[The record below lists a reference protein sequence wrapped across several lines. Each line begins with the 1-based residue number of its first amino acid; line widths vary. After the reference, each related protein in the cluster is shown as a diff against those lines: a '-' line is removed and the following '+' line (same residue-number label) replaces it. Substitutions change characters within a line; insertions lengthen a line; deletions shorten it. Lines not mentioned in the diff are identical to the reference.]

1 MARNVSIF
9 GIEMNIVENMTRISK
24 ILRGSIAGMSRY
36 CMLALAAVSMTVAVS
51 CRNDKPGE
59 KGDADRIPATVQLY
73 QELKSVDKMVFA
85 SMSIT
90 KSVKMESDAWY
101 KIGKRIAVY
110 SYDSYMRAYIDMS
123 ALQESDMIFD
133 EKNHTVSITLPPV
146 VTEVTGRDMTMRKEY
161 ENIGIFRSELDS
173 KERAE
178 MKEKANES
186 FVKEVKD
193 NPQFKQRL
201 TQEAQRKAR
210 KYFEALC
217 ESAGYV
223 ASINFK

>member
-1 MARNVSIF
+1 
-9 GIEMNIVENMTRISK
+9 MTRISK
-24 ILRGSIAGMSRY
+24 IISGSKRAVLLY
-36 CMLALAAVSMTVAVS
+36 CMLAVAAMAIPVVVS
-51 CRNDKPGE
+51 CGNDRSGE
-59 KGDADRIPATVQLY
+59 NSGDDKIPASVELY

-123 ALQESDMIFD
+123 ALQESDMVFD
-133 EKNHTVSITLPPV
+133 DKNHTVSITLPPV

>member
-1 MARNVSIF
+1 
-9 GIEMNIVENMTRISK
+9 MNKTIKNIKRFFPSSV
-24 ILRGSIAGMSRY
+24 LV
-36 CMLALAAVSMTVAVS
+36 AAVCVMSLTS
-51 CRNDKPGE
+51 CGNGSNSDSQE
-59 KGDADRIPATVQLY
+59 TDRMPATVELY

-90 KSVKMESDAWY
+90 KSVKMQSDAWY
-101 KIGKRIAVY
+101 KVGKRIAVY

-123 ALQESDMIFD
+123 KLQESDMVFD
-133 EKNHTVSITLPPV
+133 EVNHTVQITLPPV
-146 VTEVTGRDMTMRKEY
+146 TTEVTGRDMTMRKEY
-161 ENIGIFRSELDS
+161 ENIGLFRSELDS

-186 FVKEVKD
+186 FVREVQR
-193 NPQFKQRL
+193 NPQFRRQL
-201 TQEAQRKAR
+201 TEAAQRKAR

-223 ASINFK
+223 ASITFK

>member
-1 MARNVSIF
+1 
-9 GIEMNIVENMTRISK
+9 MTRISK
-24 ILRGSIAGMSRY
+24 IISGSKRAVFLY
-36 CMLALAAVSMTVAVS
+36 CMLGVAAMAIPVVVS
-51 CRNDKPGE
+51 CRNDRSGE
-59 KGDADRIPATVQLY
+59 NSGDDKIPASVELY

-123 ALQESDMIFD
+123 ALQESDMVFD
-133 EKNHTVSITLPPV
+133 DKNHTVSITLPPV

>member
-1 MARNVSIF
+1 
-9 GIEMNIVENMTRISK
+9 MTRISK
-24 ILRGSIAGMSRY
+24 IISGSKRAVLLY
-36 CMLALAAVSMTVAVS
+36 CMLAVAAMAIPVVVS
-51 CRNDKPGE
+51 CGNDRSGE
-59 KGDADRIPATVQLY
+59 NSGDDKIPASVELY

>member
-1 MARNVSIF
+1 
-9 GIEMNIVENMTRISK
+9 MTRISK
-24 ILRGSIAGMSRY
+24 IISGSKRAVFLY
-36 CMLALAAVSMTVAVS
+36 CMLGVAAMAIPVVVS
-51 CRNDKPGE
+51 CGNDRSGE
-59 KGDADRIPATVQLY
+59 NSGDDKIPASVELY

-123 ALQESDMIFD
+123 ALQESDMVFD
-133 EKNHTVSITLPPV
+133 DKNHTVSITLPPV

>member
-1 MARNVSIF
+1 
-9 GIEMNIVENMTRISK
+9 MTRISK
-24 ILRGSIAGMSRY
+24 IMSGGIAAATRY
-36 CMLALAAVSMTVAVS
+36 CIIALAAMAMPVVVS
-51 CRNDKPGE
+51 CGNDRSGE
-59 KGDADRIPATVQLY
+59 NSGDDKIPASVELY

-123 ALQESDMIFD
+123 ALQESDMVFD
-133 EKNHTVSITLPPV
+133 DKNHTVSITLPPV

>member
-1 MARNVSIF
+1 
-9 GIEMNIVENMTRISK
+9 MTRISK
-24 ILRGSIAGMSRY
+24 IISGSKRAVLLY
-36 CMLALAAVSMTVAVS
+36 CMLAVAAMAIPVVVS
-51 CRNDKPGE
+51 CGNDRSGE
-59 KGDADRIPATVQLY
+59 NSGDDKIPASVELY

-123 ALQESDMIFD
+123 ALQESDMVFD

>member
-1 MARNVSIF
+1 
-9 GIEMNIVENMTRISK
+9 MNKTIQNIKRFFPSV
-24 ILRGSIAGMSRY
+24 L
-36 CMLALAAVSMTVAVS
+36 LATAVSVMSLTS
-51 CRNDKPGE
+51 CGNGSKTDSQKT
-59 KGDADRIPATVQLY
+59 DRIPATVELY

-90 KSVKMESDAWY
+90 KSVQMQSDAWY
-101 KIGKRIAVY
+101 KVGKRIAVY

-123 ALQESDMIFD
+123 QLQESDMVFD
-133 EKNHTVSITLPPV
+133 EANHTVQITLPAV
-146 VTEVTGRDMTMRKEY
+146 TTEVTGRDMTMRKEY
-161 ENIGIFRSELDS
+161 ENIGLFRSELDS

-186 FVKEVKD
+186 FVREVQR
-193 NPQFKQRL
+193 NPQFRKQL
-201 TQEAQRKAR
+201 TEAAQRKAR

-223 ASINFK
+223 ASITFK

>member
-1 MARNVSIF
+1 
-9 GIEMNIVENMTRISK
+9 MTRISK
-24 ILRGSIAGMSRY
+24 IISGSKRAVFLY
-36 CMLALAAVSMTVAVS
+36 CMLAVAAMAIPVVVS
-51 CRNDKPGE
+51 CGNDRCGE
-59 KGDADRIPATVQLY
+59 NSGDDKIPASVELY

-123 ALQESDMIFD
+123 ALQESDMVFD
-133 EKNHTVSITLPPV
+133 DKNHTVSITLPPV

>member
-1 MARNVSIF
+1 
-9 GIEMNIVENMTRISK
+9 MNIVENMTRISK
-24 ILRGSIAGMSRY
+24 IISGSKRAVFLY
-36 CMLALAAVSMTVAVS
+36 CMLAVAAMAIPVVVS
-51 CRNDKPGE
+51 CGNDRSGE
-59 KGDADRIPATVQLY
+59 NSGDDKIPASVELY

>member
-1 MARNVSIF
+1 
-9 GIEMNIVENMTRISK
+9 MTRISK
-24 ILRGSIAGMSRY
+24 IISGRKRAVLLY
-36 CMLALAAVSMTVAVS
+36 CMLAVAAMAIPVVVS
-51 CRNDKPGE
+51 CGNDRSGE
-59 KGDADRIPATVQLY
+59 NSGDDKIPASVELY

-123 ALQESDMIFD
+123 ALQESDMVFD
-133 EKNHTVSITLPPV
+133 DKNHTVSITLPPV

>member
-1 MARNVSIF
+1 
-9 GIEMNIVENMTRISK
+9 MTRISK
-24 ILRGSIAGMSRY
+24 IISGSKRAVFLY
-36 CMLALAAVSMTVAVS
+36 CMLAVAAMAMPLVVS
-51 CRNDKPGE
+51 CGNDRSGE
-59 KGDADRIPATVQLY
+59 NSGDDKIPASVVLY

-123 ALQESDMIFD
+123 ALQESDMVFD
-133 EKNHTVSITLPPV
+133 DKHHTVSITLPPV

-173 KERAE
+173 RERAE

-201 TQEAQRKAR
+201 TLEAQRKAR

>member
-1 MARNVSIF
+1 
-9 GIEMNIVENMTRISK
+9 MTRISK
-24 ILRGSIAGMSRY
+24 IISGSKRAVFLY
-36 CMLALAAVSMTVAVS
+36 CMLAVAAMAMPVVVS
-51 CRNDKPGE
+51 CGNDRSGE
-59 KGDADRIPATVQLY
+59 NSGDDKIPASVVLY

-123 ALQESDMIFD
+123 ALQESDMVFD
-133 EKNHTVSITLPPV
+133 DKNHTVSITLPPV

-173 KERAE
+173 RERAE

>member
-1 MARNVSIF
+1 
-9 GIEMNIVENMTRISK
+9 MNKTIKNIKRFFPSAV
-24 ILRGSIAGMSRY
+24 LV
-36 CMLALAAVSMTVAVS
+36 AAVCVMSLTS
-51 CRNDKPGE
+51 CGNGSNSDSQE
-59 KGDADRIPATVQLY
+59 TDRMPATVELY

-90 KSVKMESDAWY
+90 KSVKMQSDAWY
-101 KIGKRIAVY
+101 KVGKRIAVY

-123 ALQESDMIFD
+123 QLQESDMVFD
-133 EKNHTVSITLPPV
+133 EVNHTVQITLPPV
-146 VTEVTGRDMTMRKEY
+146 TTEVTGRDMTMRKEY
-161 ENIGIFRSELDS
+161 ENIGLFRSELDS

-186 FVKEVKD
+186 FVREVQR
-193 NPQFKQRL
+193 NPQFRRQL
-201 TQEAQRKAR
+201 TEAAQRKAR

-223 ASINFK
+223 ANITFK

>member
-1 MARNVSIF
+1 
-9 GIEMNIVENMTRISK
+9 MTRISK
-24 ILRGSIAGMSRY
+24 IISGSKRAVFLY
-36 CMLALAAVSMTVAVS
+36 CMLVVAAMAMPLVVS
-51 CRNDKPGE
+51 CGNDRSGE
-59 KGDADRIPATVQLY
+59 NSGDDKIPASVELY

-123 ALQESDMIFD
+123 ALQESDMVFD
-133 EKNHTVSITLPPV
+133 DKNHTVSITLPPV

>member
-1 MARNVSIF
+1 
-9 GIEMNIVENMTRISK
+9 MTRISK
-24 ILRGSIAGMSRY
+24 IISGSKRVVFLY
-36 CMLALAAVSMTVAVS
+36 CMLGVAAMAIPVVVS
-51 CRNDKPGE
+51 CGNDRSGE
-59 KGDADRIPATVQLY
+59 NSGDDKIPASVELY

-123 ALQESDMIFD
+123 ALQESDMVFD
-133 EKNHTVSITLPPV
+133 DKNHTVSITLPPV

>member
-1 MARNVSIF
+1 
-9 GIEMNIVENMTRISK
+9 MTRISK
-24 ILRGSIAGMSRY
+24 IISGSRRAVFLY
-36 CMLALAAVSMTVAVS
+36 CMLGVAAMAIPVVVS
-51 CRNDKPGE
+51 CGNDRSGE
-59 KGDADRIPATVQLY
+59 NSGDDKIPASVELY

-123 ALQESDMIFD
+123 ALQESDMVFD
-133 EKNHTVSITLPPV
+133 DKNHTVSITLPPV

>member
-1 MARNVSIF
+1 
-9 GIEMNIVENMTRISK
+9 MTRISK
-24 ILRGSIAGMSRY
+24 IISGSKRAVFLY
-36 CMLALAAVSMTVAVS
+36 CMLVVAAMAMPLVVS
-51 CRNDKPGE
+51 CGNDRSGE
-59 KGDADRIPATVQLY
+59 NSGDDKIPASVELY

-123 ALQESDMIFD
+123 ALQESDMVFD

-201 TQEAQRKAR
+201 TLEAQRKAR

>member
-1 MARNVSIF
+1 
-9 GIEMNIVENMTRISK
+9 MNKTIQNIKRFFPSV
-24 ILRGSIAGMSRY
+24 L
-36 CMLALAAVSMTVAVS
+36 LATAVSVMSLTS
-51 CRNDKPGE
+51 CGNGSKSDSQE
-59 KGDADRIPATVQLY
+59 TDRMPATVELY

-90 KSVKMESDAWY
+90 KSVQMQSDAWY
-101 KIGKRIAVY
+101 KVGKRIAVY

-123 ALQESDMIFD
+123 QLQESDMVFD
-133 EKNHTVSITLPPV
+133 EVNHTVQITLPPV
-146 VTEVTGRDMTMRKEY
+146 TTEVTGRDMTMRKEY
-161 ENIGIFRSELDS
+161 ENIGLFRSELDS

-186 FVKEVKD
+186 FVREVQR
-193 NPQFKQRL
+193 NPQFRKQL
-201 TQEAQRKAR
+201 TEAAQRKAR

-223 ASINFK
+223 ASITFK

>member
-1 MARNVSIF
+1 
-9 GIEMNIVENMTRISK
+9 MTRISK
-24 ILRGSIAGMSRY
+24 IISGSKRAVFLY
-36 CMLALAAVSMTVAVS
+36 CMLAVAAMAIPVVVS
-51 CRNDKPGE
+51 CGNDRSGE
-59 KGDADRIPATVQLY
+59 NSGDDKIPASVELY

-123 ALQESDMIFD
+123 ALQESDMVFD
-133 EKNHTVSITLPPV
+133 DKNHTVSITLPPV